1 MSSSAI
7 RKTGVDSPVVWQYNI
22 HMKITTK
29 PSLGET
35 MTKVILAIAFL
46 IFLVVIGP
54 IITIW
59 ALNILFPSLAI
70 PFTWET
76 WLAVVI
82 NT

>member
-1 MSSSAI
+1 
-7 RKTGVDSPVVWQYNI
+7 
-22 HMKITTK
+22 
-29 PSLGET
+29 

-59 ALNILFPSLAI
+59 ALNILFPSLAS

-82 NT
+82 IGGVLKSRVSVNK

>member
-1 MSSSAI
+1 MF
-7 RKTGVDSPVVWQYNI
+7 K
-22 HMKITTK
+22 
-29 PSLGET
+29 L
-35 MTKVILAIAFL
+35 ILAIAFI

-82 NT
+82 IGGVLKSRVTTSK

>member
-1 MSSSAI
+1 
-7 RKTGVDSPVVWQYNI
+7 
-22 HMKITTK
+22 MKITTK

-82 NT
+82 IGGVFKSRISVNK

>member
-1 MSSSAI
+1 
-7 RKTGVDSPVVWQYNI
+7 
-22 HMKITTK
+22 
-29 PSLGET
+29 

-82 NT
+82 IGGVLKSRVTTDK

>member
-1 MSSSAI
+1 
-7 RKTGVDSPVVWQYNI
+7 
-22 HMKITTK
+22 MKITPK
-29 PSLGET
+29 PTLGET
-35 MTKVILAIAFL
+35 MTKVILAIAFI

-59 ALNILFPSLAI
+59 ALNTLFPSLAI

-82 NT
+82 IGGVLKSRVSVKQ